1 MTPILAIYDRL
12 ALALRAGAP
21 ELLPL
26 LARLCFAGVLAGY
39 YWSSAL
45 TKLEGPFTPS
55 VGAYAQIFPRALEA
69 AGYDASALG
78 IWAWLVVLA
87 GSYAEFILP
96 ALLILGAFTRLAALG
111 MIGFIVV
118 QSLTDIVGH
127 GVDAGTIGRWFD
139 SVPDALIVDQRALWL
154 LPLVVV
160 LSLGAGRISVDALLR
175 HWRPFAE
182 KPVVS

>member
-1 MTPILAIYDRL
+1 MNMLMTIYDRI
-12 ALALRAGAP
+12 AGTLRAAAP
-21 ELLPL
+21 EVLPL
-26 LARLCFAGVLAGY
+26 LARLVFAGVLAGY

-45 TKLEGPFTPS
+45 TKLEGPLTPS

-69 AGYDASALG
+69 VGYDASALG
-78 IWAWLVVLA
+78 FWPWLVVLA
-87 GSYAEFILP
+87 GSYAEFVLP
-96 ALLILGAFTRLAALG
+96 ALIILGAFVRLASLG

-139 SVPDALIVDQRALWL
+139 TVPDALILDQRALWV
-154 LPLVVV
+154 LPLVVL

-175 HWRPFAE
+175 QWRPLAA